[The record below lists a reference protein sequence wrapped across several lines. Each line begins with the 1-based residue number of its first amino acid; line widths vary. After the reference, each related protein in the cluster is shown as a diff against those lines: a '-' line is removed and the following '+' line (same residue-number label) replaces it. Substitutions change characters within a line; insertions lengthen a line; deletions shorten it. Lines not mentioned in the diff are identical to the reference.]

1 MLFGWSFKDNEMG
14 GECRTYGG
22 QERSIEGYEGKRALR
37 KPWRKYEDNIKADV
51 QKFEWGHV
59 LD

>member
-1 MLFGWSFKDNEMG
+1 MG